1 MKFPALLLVT
11 AGLLA
16 GCSTLDT
23 HLEPNVDLKDLKH
36 VYVQRNLNENHGMD
50 ALIVRALRER
60 GIDASS
66 GPMTLMPGTA
76 TVYFTYQDQWDW
88 DFKDYLIAL
97 NITIRDANTD
107 RILASVSYFRPS
119 AIVKTPFEMVQLAL
133 KALFNQKEPSARQV
147 PHSTAHRPMD
157 APPPRST

>member
-1 MKFPALLLVT
+1 MKLPALLLVT

-23 HLEPNVDLKDLKH
+23 HIEPNVDLKDLKH
-36 VYVQRNLNENHGMD
+36 VYVERNLNENHGMD
-50 ALIVRALRER
+50 AMIVRALRER
-60 GIDASS
+60 GMDASS
-66 GPMTLMPGTA
+66 GPLTLMPGAA

-107 RILASVSYFRPS
+107 RILASVSYFRPT
-119 AIVKTPFEMVQLAL
+119 AIVKTPFEMVNLAL
-133 KALFNQKEPSARQV
+133 AALLNQKSPPQDKKAN
-147 PHSTAHRPMD
+147 PPTHRAPG
-157 APPPRST
+157 APPVPST